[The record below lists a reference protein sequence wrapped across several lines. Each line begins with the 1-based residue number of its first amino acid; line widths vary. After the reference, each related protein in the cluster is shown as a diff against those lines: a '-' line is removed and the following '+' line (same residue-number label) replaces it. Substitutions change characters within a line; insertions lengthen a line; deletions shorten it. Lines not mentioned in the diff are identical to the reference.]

1 MPAPEV
7 LLTMINNVPGVI
19 RSYYLETR
27 RQSTCTDRTEEFQ
40 IQNQQFGSVVVTYL
54 CARILAVFPAG

>member
-19 RSYYLETR
+19 RSYLETR